1 MMQKRIAPNLT
12 PDSAKSD
19 KHDAILKLPHS
30 KAELYLT
37 QKHRRCMQNCP
48 AASQAKLLLKVS

>member
-12 PDSAKSD
+12 QDRAKSD

-37 QKHRRCMQNCP
+37 QKHRRCVQNCP
-48 AASQAKLLLKVS
+48 AASQA